1 MAKIEITVNGKHYP
15 CRQTM
20 GAMLRF
26 KQETGREITEIEQ
39 GSFSDICTFLWC
51 CVVSACKHDGIQ
63 FDLSLMDFADSINPD
78 DMTAWNEAINGDAPA
93 EGQADTDESTEGEKK
108 S

>member
-1 MAKIEITVNGKHYP
+1 MKNVEITVNGKAFP

-26 KQETGREITEIEQ
+26 KQETGKEITEIEQ

-51 CVVSACKHDGIQ
+51 CVVSACKHDGIE
-63 FDLSLMDFADSINPD
+63 FNLSLMDFADSISPE
-78 DMTAWNEAINGDAPA
+78 DMEKWNNDVQGDAENADDA
-93 EGQADTDESTEGEKK
+93 ESQQDEKK
-108 S
+108 SR

>member
-1 MAKIEITVNGKHYP
+1 MAKIEITINGKHYP

-26 KQETGREITEIEQ
+26 KQETGREITDIEQ
-39 GSFSDICTFLWC
+39 GNFSDICTFLWC
-51 CVVSACKHDGIQ
+51 CVVSACKHDGVE
-63 FDLSLMDFADSINPD
+63 FGLSLMDFADSIDPD
-78 DMTAWNEAINGDAPA
+78 TMTAWNDAIQGEAPA
-93 EGQADTDESTEGEKK
+93 AEADADGADAEKK